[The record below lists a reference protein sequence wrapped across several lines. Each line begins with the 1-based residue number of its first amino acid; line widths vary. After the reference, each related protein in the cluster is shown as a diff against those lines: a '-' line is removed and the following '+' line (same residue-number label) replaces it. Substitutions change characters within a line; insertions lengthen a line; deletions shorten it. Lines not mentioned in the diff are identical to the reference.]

1 MSRHPTDGANRMD
14 QLLLIFVI
22 AITFA
27 CLAWGVFLLADQLR
41 APEKRKL
48 QQRLTMESVFEF
60 ETAPSR
66 PLLIQEQN
74 TGLPRALA
82 DRPIVRGMQN
92 WLSQAFPHMPL
103 AQFLVVLVIASLM
116 TGAVAGLLAGNL
128 LVTVA
133 GAVAGAIVPYFIV
146 ASRRKRRRSLF
157 NSQLP
162 DALDFLSR
170 VLRSGQSFNTG
181 LQMMADELPQPI
193 AGEFR
198 RCYDQHSLGQSIE
211 QGLRDMATRMSSSD
225 FAFFATAVI
234 IQRQCGG
241 DLAEVLHKISDMIRK
256 RIRLS
261 LTVKS
266 KTSEGRFTGYIMV
279 AFPAIMFVVTYFIDP
294 KRGNVMLFTSTGH
307 ILCGVALG
315 LQMFGLFL
323 IKKITTV
330 RA

>member
-1 MSRHPTDGANRMD
+1 MD
-14 QLLLIFVI
+14 QLLLIFIV

-27 CLAWGVFLLADQLR
+27 CLGWGIVVLVGQLR

-48 QQRLTMESVFEF
+48 QQRLTTESVFDIAS
-60 ETAPSR
+60 APMR

-74 TGLPRALA
+74 TGLPGALA
-82 DRPIVRGMQN
+82 ERQVIRRMQS
-92 WLSQAFPHMPL
+92 WLSQAFPQMPL
-103 AQFLVVLVIASLM
+103 AQFIVLLVVSSLT
-116 TGAVAGLLAGNL
+116 TGAVAGLLAGNMIVA
-128 LVTVA
+128 LV
-133 GAVAGAIVPYFIV
+133 GAMFGGVIPYFVV
-146 ASRRKRRRSLF
+146 ASRRKRRRAVF

-198 RCYDQHSLGQSIE
+198 RCYDQHSLGQSVE
-211 QGLRDMATRMSSSD
+211 QGLRDMAARMDSPD

-256 RIRLS
+256 RLRLS
-261 LTVKS
+261 QSVKS
-266 KTSEGRFTGYIMV
+266 KTAEGRFTGYIMV
-279 AFPAIMFVVTYFIDP
+279 AFPAVMFAVTYFIDP

-307 ILCGVALG
+307 VLCAVALG

-330 RA
+330 KA